1 MAANTMNFKLGIIL
15 AFVLT
20 VPTVAQPGIDPDS
33 LRSPSLSQAE
43 FQKCVDA
50 LAFSDE
56 SDKAVLNVLYA
67 KLLDDYRHHSAFVK
81 QHLKE
86 IDAERAAYRA
96 ANPDT
101 LRTQRSTVLAY
112 HDEQFA
118 WKTLCKKLDA
128 QFDNDVRLFLTKKQL
143 EIWITTI
150 QSSRRR
156 RILPEVRQLGGIKS
170 TADLAL
176 IIETIDLTPSDRD
189 IIDPILSK
197 YVVALDEALCIWENK
212 ADVLQ
217 AQIMTIAYGSIA
229 NQQNSKENLQQLWK
243 QIESLAA
250 SISDLNQQY
259 SARIESLLS
268 DQFAQS
274 FVEEVYRIEYP
285 DLFLPSPVDLA
296 VSMVDETIS
305 EEQRESINA
314 VYKAYVINRAEIRRQ
329 IIKGVY
335 QWEHPRK
342 RDLEKRR
349 IAYQQYIDDGL
360 DPYKAYEDHPAMPW
374 LKKRRTLAKKTCAQL
389 RGLFANDEF
398 EALPLRFQ
406 LLLTWQTP

>member
-1 MAANTMNFKLGIIL
+1 MNFKLGIIL
-15 AFVLT
+15 VSVLT
-20 VPTVAQPGIDPDS
+20 VPSVAQPGIDPES

-43 FQKCVDA
+43 FQKCVDT

-86 IDAERAAYRA
+86 IDAERAVYRA

-101 LRTQRSTVLAY
+101 LRAKKSTVLAY
-112 HDEQFA
+112 QDEQFA

-128 QFDNDVRLFLTKKQL
+128 QFDNDLRLCLTKKQL

-156 RILPEVRQLGGIKS
+156 RILPEVRQLGLIRSS
-170 TADLAL
+170 TDLVA
-176 IIETIDLTPSDRD
+176 IIELIDLTPPVLDL
-189 IIDPILSK
+189 IDPLLSE
-197 YVVALDEALCIWENK
+197 YVVALDEVLCSWENE
-212 ADVLQ
+212 ADALQ
-217 AQIMTIAYGSIA
+217 AQIMTIAYGPSGYEQKSRDRSIR
-229 NQQNSKENLQQLWK
+229 LRK
-243 QIESLAA
+243 QIEGLAA
-250 SISDLNQQY
+250 NVSDLNQQY
-259 SARIESLLS
+259 VTRIQSVLPGQYAL
-268 DQFAQS
+268 S
-274 FVEEVYRIEYP
+274 FVEEVYRVEYP

-296 VSMVDETIS
+296 VSAVDETIQIS
-305 EEQRESINA
+305 QEQREGINA
-314 VYKAYVINRAEIRRQ
+314 VYEAYVLKRAEIRRQ

-342 RDLEKRR
+342 RELENRR
-349 IAYQQYIDDGL
+349 IAYDQYIEDGQN
-360 DPYKAYEDHPAMPW
+360 PHKAFEDHPAMPW
-374 LKKRRTLAKKTCAQL
+374 LNKRRTLAKNTCAQL

-398 EALPLRFQ
+398 ESLPLSLQ
-406 LLLTWQTP
+406 LLLNW

>member
-1 MAANTMNFKLGIIL
+1 MNFKLGIIL
-15 AFVLT
+15 VIVLT
-20 VPTVAQPGIDPDS
+20 APSVAQPGIDPES
-33 LRSPSLSQAE
+33 LRSPSLSQVE

-86 IDAERAAYRA
+86 IDAERDAYRA
-96 ANPDT
+96 ANPEN
-101 LRTQRSTVLAY
+101 LRTQKSTVLAY

-118 WKTLCKKLDA
+118 WKTLCKKLNA
-128 QFDNDVRLFLTKKQL
+128 QFDDDVRLFLTKKQL

-156 RILPEVRQLGGIKS
+156 RILPEVRQSGGIKS
-170 TADLAL
+170 TADLAI
-176 IIETIDLTPSDRD
+176 IIETIDLTHSDRD
-189 IIDPILSK
+189 IIDPILSE

-229 NQQNSKENLQQLWK
+229 NQQKSKENLQQLWK

-268 DQFAQS
+268 GQFAQN

-296 VSMVDETIS
+296 VSAVDETIQIS
-305 EEQRESINA
+305 QEQREGINA
-314 VYKAYVINRAEIRRQ
+314 VYEAYVLKRAEIRRQ
-329 IIKGVY
+329 IIKGVH

-349 IAYQQYIDDGL
+349 IAYIQYIKDGL
-360 DPYKAYEDHPAMPW
+360 DPYKAFEDHPAMPW
-374 LKKRRTLAKKTCAQL
+374 LNRRRTLAKNTCKQL